1 MQPAYATFY
10 SLSRAAFPSYA
21 MQHLHDVV
29 HSLQKDMVPLVYSY
43 AIWHQFLNV
52 AGVMSTYLA
61 AMGFTQVETAVLMKD
76 PLYGFS
82 TWANLKM
89 WVIAT
94 LQESETDGAFDI
106 LWTHFQ
112 FPGLYALIAPG
123 SLLSELVQGVTADMQ
138 GRYGT
143 SDPVGLCALQWSTL
157 GVVAN
162 MPLDS
167 GAVLY
172 SKLPTYLALN
182 RTFNFMPEIAGVLLA
197 TGQKAASYLPIAESL
212 LAPNYSYPMT
222 NFNSLLN
229 LNNIAELFTWY
240 ANENSTS
247 IVSQ

>member
-1 MQPAYATFY
+1 
-10 SLSRAAFPSYA
+10 

-29 HSLQKDMVPLVYSY
+29 QGLQNDMVPLVYSY
-43 AIWHQFLNV
+43 AIWHQFLSV
-52 AGVMSTYLA
+52 PGVLSAYLTA
-61 AMGFTQVETAVLMKD
+61 LEFTQAEIAVLLND
-76 PLYGFS
+76 PLYGFT
-82 TWANLKM
+82 TWAKLKL

-94 LQESETDGAFDI
+94 LQENETDGAFDI

-112 FPGLYALIAPG
+112 FPGLYTLVAPG

-143 SDPVGLCALQWSTL
+143 SDPVALCALQWSTL
-157 GVVAN
+157 GVMGN

-182 RTFNFMPEIAGVLLA
+182 LTFSFVPEIEAVLLA
-197 TGQKAASYLPIAESL
+197 TGQKATSYMPIAESL

-222 NFNSLLN
+222 NFHSLLN
-229 LNNIAELFTWY
+229 LNNIAELFSWY
-240 ANENSTS
+240 SSENYTS